1 MPKNK
6 EVKFFS
12 LKRCGPLKL
21 KIEKRSSPAKELK
34 VGLMKLTS
42 SDSTSSP
49 STSTTVHPSTSPTAT
64 LSTSFE
70 NRPLKIVE
78 PCPPEPMLTST
89 PDLTVLPKCYSLSSL
104 PSSPA
109 PSPIYSL
116 PAPQNQLGPDG
127 MSLPVP
133 PASATPSSGIYCNMM
148 SPCAQFRPVQPV
160 PRTTPFYAVSSS
172 QPVVPQPR
180 QPTVVRLPTVPVS
193 RAALVG
199 YTPAPALNY
208 NPWIEAEPTHNRP
221 YPDPM
226 IFSAKTTKDPQYDF
240 APAHILRV
248 AGGNS
253 IH

>member
-1 MPKNK
+1 M
-6 EVKFFS
+6 
-12 LKRCGPLKL
+12 
-21 KIEKRSSPAKELK
+21 
-34 VGLMKLTS
+34 GLMKLTS

-78 PCPPEPMLTST
+78 PCPPELMLTST
-89 PDLTVLPKCYSLSSL
+89 PDLTKCYSQSVIASRLF
-104 PSSPA
+104 PPPPA

-116 PAPQNQLGPDG
+116 PAPQNQLRPDG
-127 MSLPVP
+127 MLPPVP

-148 SPCAQFRPVQPV
+148 SPRAQFRPIQPV
-160 PRTTPFYAVSSS
+160 PRTTPFYASLSS

-193 RAALVG
+193 KAALAG
-199 YTPAPALNY
+199 YTPAPALNH
-208 NPWIEAEPTHNRP
+208 NPWIGAEPTHNRP

-226 IFSAKTTKDPQYDF
+226 IFSAKLRKTLNMISPLLIFYESQGETLFIDSSMKNLYKNNL
-240 APAHILRV
+240 HEICSILHS
-248 AGGNS
+248 AN
-253 IH
+253 IML